1 MKTTIFGLSAHAAD
15 FAMLVVDAPSSV
27 GKILNNFFFFLNK

>member
-15 FAMLVVDAPSSV
+15 FAMLCVDAPSSV
-27 GKILNNFFFFLNK
+27 GMLFI